1 MRVAVASSVLL
12 TLSRISHGHL
22 VASPTLYRPVGIWM
36 LLGAHPPSPSLIDVL
51 WVVAWVSSFAM
62 LVGFATRL
70 ATIASFVSS
79 VALASLVFATT
90 TTWSHQYN
98 IVFLAQLALFG
109 ARSGDALSVDSL
121 IHRPEVT
128 NAYQWSLRLV
138 QLAVALMFV
147 SAVFHK
153 LLFGH
158 FTLRWAFSDNLRNQ
172 LLVRFDLAHLPRPA
186 LASWLIDHPWRYRTA
201 ALLNMISQAAP
212 LLAIV
217 HVRRPWVR
225 ALAGLFFVIE
235 TISLGLVVDLWN
247 LHWLPLA
254 AVFIDWE
261 HFLARPVEVAA
272 LMAPR
277 RPVRIFIAAFVAYDI
292 LTAFVPT
299 LDQRLNTYP
308 FSGFPMFAKVRARS
322 PYYDH
327 QAYSLPGAS
336 FEVTAE
342 RPIDAPLQR
351 WFDHAHRDIET
362 VRDPVV
368 LRRELTAI
376 LAEARRAYPG
386 YGVRS
391 LRVWLTIFE
400 APAYPARA
408 HLEGHPIAILGE
420 VALDGSF
427 RTQLGA
433 LHGATLGLH
442 APPGSRLLCYRD
454 DVPTPY
460 DLGPTT
466 TTSVDL
472 SRVLDGNPLDVV
484 VIVDGA
490 PWLVASQSR
499 WEW

>member
-1 MRVAVASSVLL
+1 MRIAVASSVLL
-12 TLSRISHGHL
+12 TLSRISHGNL
-22 VASPTLYRPVGIWM
+22 LASPTLYRPVGLWM

-62 LVGFATRL
+62 LVGVATRL
-70 ATIASFVSS
+70 TTIASFVSS
-79 VALASLVFATT
+79 VALASLVFATS

-98 IVFLAQLALFG
+98 IVFLAQLALAG
-109 ARSGDALSVDSL
+109 ARSGDALSIDSL
-121 IHRPEVT
+121 IRPAPAT
-128 NAYQWSLRLV
+128 AYQWSLRLV
-138 QLAVALMFV
+138 QLAVAGMFV

-186 LASWLIDHPWRYRTA
+186 VASWLIDHPWRYRTA
-201 ALLNMISQAAP
+201 ALLNMISQAMP

-235 TISLGLVVDLWN
+235 VISLGLVVDLWN

-261 HFLARPVEVAA
+261 HVLGRPVGTTPPVP
-272 LMAPR
+272 PR
-277 RPVRIFIAAFVAYDI
+277 RAARIFIAGFVACDI
-292 LTAFVPT
+292 VTAFVPT

-308 FSGFPMFAKVRARS
+308 FSGFPMFAKVRARP

-342 RPIDAPLQR
+342 RPVDPPLQR
-351 WFDHAHRDIET
+351 WFDHAHRDLET
-362 VRDPVV
+362 VRAPDV
-368 LRRELTAI
+368 LRRDLVAI
-376 LAEARRAYPG
+376 LANARRAYPS

-400 APAYPARA
+400 APAYPAPA
-408 HLEGHPIAILGE
+408 HLERHPIAILGE
-420 VALDGSF
+420 VAADGSF
-427 RTQLGA
+427 RTQLGT
-433 LHGATLGLH
+433 LHGATLELH
-442 APPGSRLLCYRD
+442 APPDSRLMYYRD
-454 DVPTPY
+454 DLPTPH
-460 DLGPTT
+460 DLGRTT
-466 TTSVDL
+466 SSSVDL
-472 SRVLDGNPLDVV
+472 SRVLDGHRIDVV

-490 PWLVASQSR
+490 PWLVTSTSR

>member
-1 MRVAVASSVLL
+1 VRIAVASSVLL

-36 LLGAHPPSPSLIDVL
+36 LLGAHPPSPLMVDLL
-51 WVVAWVSSFAM
+51 WGVAWPSSFAM
-62 LVGFATRL
+62 LVGLAARL
-70 ATIASFVSS
+70 ATIASFVSGVS
-79 VALASLVFATT
+79 LASLVFAANS
-90 TTWSHQYN
+90 TWSHQYN

-109 ARSGDALSVDSL
+109 ARSGHALSVDAL
-121 IHRPEVT
+121 IRRPEVAH
-128 NAYQWSLRLV
+128 AYQWSLRLV

-186 LASWLIDHPWRYRTA
+186 LASWLIDHPCRYRTA

-217 HVRRPWVR
+217 HVRRPRVR
-225 ALAGLFFVIE
+225 AVAGLFFVIE

-261 HFLARPVEVAA
+261 HALGCPVDGAPPVP
-272 LMAPR
+272 PR
-277 RPVRIFIAAFVAYDI
+277 RAVRMFIAAFVAYDL
-292 LTAFVPT
+292 LTAFVPR

-308 FSGFPMFAKVRARS
+308 FSGFPMFAKVRARP
-322 PYYDH
+322 PYHDH
-327 QAYSLPGAS
+327 QAYSLPGVS

-342 RPIDAPLQR
+342 RPIDAPLQS

-362 VRDPVV
+362 VRDPVA

-386 YGVRS
+386 YRVRS

-400 APAYPARA
+400 APAYPAPA
-408 HLEGHPIAILGE
+408 HLERHPIAILGE
-420 VALDGSF
+420 VAPDGSF
-427 RTQLGA
+427 RSQLGA
-433 LHGATLGLH
+433 TRELH
-442 APPGSRLLCYRD
+442 APAGSRVIYYRD
-454 DVPTPY
+454 NVPTPY

-466 TTSVDL
+466 ADR
-472 SRVLDGNPLDVV
+472 SRVLDGNPVDVV

-490 PWLVASQSR
+490 PWLVASYAR